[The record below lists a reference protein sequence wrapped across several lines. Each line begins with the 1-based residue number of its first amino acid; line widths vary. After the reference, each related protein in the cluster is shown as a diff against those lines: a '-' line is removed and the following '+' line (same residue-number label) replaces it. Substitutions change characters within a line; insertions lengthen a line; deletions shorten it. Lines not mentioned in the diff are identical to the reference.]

1 MKITNYYS
9 KALENMLRNRTKT
22 EDYNFL
28 SEGSTGESSFYFPI
42 DDEILKKD
50 NLFRRYATV
59 LSGGR
64 SDGKIVATAS
74 NAKAV
79 LMEEG
84 SQYPEQSDNF
94 REIRFASHKIGSLAK
109 IKDWFVRDNNFDV
122 KAYLSTEFSRRFGK
136 EEEYLFLNGDGV
148 SEPTGLLKSAKVGA
162 TATSLTDSS
171 VYDALVS
178 LYFSINKEYRGNSI
192 WIMSDETAMK
202 LRKVKDGDGTPLWN
216 HANDTIFG
224 RPVAISPYME
234 DASKPVLFGDLS
246 FFWMIIRKPLSVMV
260 LVERYADTNDIG
272 YAANERLDSKLVR
285 DDAVKALSLASEG

>member
-28 SEGSTGESSFYFPI
+28 SEGSAGESSFYFPI
-42 DDEILKKD
+42 EDEILKKD

-59 LSGGR
+59 ISGGR

-74 NAKAV
+74 NGKAV

-94 REIRFASHKIGSLAK
+94 REIRFASYKIGSLAK

-122 KAYLSTEFSRRFGK
+122 KAYLSNEFSRRFGK
-136 EEEYLFLNGDGV
+136 EEEHLFLNGDGV
-148 SEPTGLLKSAKVGA
+148 NEPTGLLKSAKVGA
-162 TATSLTDSS
+162 TATSLADSS
-171 VYDALVS
+171 VYDALVG
-178 LYFSINKEYRGNSI
+178 LYFSINKEYRGNAV

-234 DASKPVLFGDLS
+234 DANKPILFGDLS
-246 FFWMIIRKPLSVMV
+246 FFWVIIRKPLSVMV

-272 YAANERLDSKLVR
+272 YVANERLDSKLVR
-285 DDAVKALSLASEG
+285 EDAVKALSLASEG

>member
-59 LSGGR
+59 ISGGR

-136 EEEYLFLNGDGV
+136 EEEYLFLNGNGV

-178 LYFSINKEYRGNSI
+178 LYFSINKEYRGNAI

-202 LRKVKDGDGTPLWN
+202 LRKVKDGDGNPLWN

>member
-1 MKITNYYS
+1 MKITDYYS

-28 SEGSTGESSFYFPI
+28 SEGSAGESSFYFPI

-59 LSGGR
+59 ISGGR

-74 NAKAV
+74 DAKAV

-94 REIRFASHKIGSLAK
+94 RDIRFASYKIGSLAK

-136 EEEYLFLNGDGV
+136 EEECLFLNGNGV
-148 SEPTGLLKSAKVGA
+148 NEPTGLLKSAKVGA
-162 TATSLTDSS
+162 TTASLTDSS

-178 LYFSINKEYRGNSI
+178 LYFSINKEYRGNAV

-202 LRKVKDGDGTPLWN
+202 LRKVKDGDGNPLWN

-234 DASKPVLFGDLS
+234 DANKPILFGDLS
-246 FFWMIIRKPLSVMV
+246 FFWTIIRKPLSVMV

-285 DDAVKALSLASEG
+285 EDAVKALSLASEG

>member
-28 SEGSTGESSFYFPI
+28 SEGSAGESSFYFPI

-59 LSGGR
+59 ISGGR

-74 NAKAV
+74 NGKAV

-94 REIRFASHKIGSLAK
+94 REIRFASYKIGSLAK

-122 KAYLSTEFSRRFGK
+122 KAYLSTEFSRRFGR
-136 EEEYLFLNGDGV
+136 EEEYLFLNGNGV
-148 SEPTGLLKSAKVGA
+148 NEPTGLLKSAKVGA
-162 TATSLTDSS
+162 TAESLDTTATF
-171 VYDALVS
+171 DAIAD
-178 LYFSINKEYRGNSI
+178 LYFSINKEYRGNGI

-202 LRKVKDGDGTPLWN
+202 LRKVKDGDGNPLWN

-234 DASKPVLFGDLS
+234 DANKPILFGDLS
-246 FFWMIIRKPLSVMV
+246 FFWVIIRKPLSVMV

>member
-28 SEGSTGESSFYFPI
+28 SEGNTGESSFYFPI

-59 LSGGR
+59 ISGGR
-64 SDGKIVATAS
+64 SDGKIVATMS
-74 NAKAV
+74 NAKAIV
-79 LMEEG
+79 MEEG

-94 REIRFASHKIGSLAK
+94 KEIRFASRKIGSLAK

-148 SEPTGLLKSAKVGA
+148 NEPAGLLKSAKVGA
-162 TATSLTDSS
+162 TAASLTDSS

-178 LYFSINKEYRGNSI
+178 LYFSIDKEYRGNAI

-234 DASKPVLFGDLS
+234 DASKPILFGDLS

-285 DDAVKALSLASEG
+285 DDAVKALSLISEG